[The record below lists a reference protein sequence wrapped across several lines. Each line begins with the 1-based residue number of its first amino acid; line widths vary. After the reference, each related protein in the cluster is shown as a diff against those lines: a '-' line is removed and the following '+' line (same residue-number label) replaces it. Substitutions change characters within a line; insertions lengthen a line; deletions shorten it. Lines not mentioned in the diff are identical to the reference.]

1 MSTPARRRVLVID
14 PDPVRG
20 MAIYAAL
27 RDLRSEA
34 ELVTD
39 ADQGWKRFAASRPD
53 IVIAAFGPAGRG
65 GDLFLRR
72 LRDEYMGVLP
82 ATYLVCAPE
91 ELAAAATLEPDAF
104 LVPPIARAAL
114 AAIAGGTAGPRETEV
129 RAATRFREM
138 FDLTL
143 LGGDLLRGLDT
154 LVGRV
159 ALAFQVDNCAAWGNL
174 GGDDIWPRT
183 AAELPPELRAWVLD
197 RARVASQAAGT
208 VLFGA
213 PGKGAVTD
221 GPGASVM
228 ALPLTSGDLVLGGIA
243 VLGDGARVYGPGER
257 DALLLLARRTA
268 SEMAWVQAHGRL
280 LAENERLREAA
291 LVDGLTG
298 VWNRSALEQAVAAQI
313 QVAQR
318 TPQAL
323 TLMVI
328 DVVRLSA
335 INDRHGHVI
344 GDAVLAHLAGLI
356 AANLRANDVI
366 GRVAGDQFGV
376 LLVGCDAENAR
387 SAAEHLRAAVARSPY
402 RNDRVQVEFAIRF
415 GIAQVRPDEQIA
427 APALTRAEAGLSRAR
442 RGSTEAAL
450 EITDAAQPE
459 ARAGNADSI
468 PPGATVGG
476 MYKVLHEI
484 SRGAMGVVY
493 RGEDLGLG
501 RPVALKV
508 LRADLAQDQMLVQ
521 RFRQEAALL
530 ASLHHPNLVQVYTL
544 GTDRDLVYFVM
555 ELVEGES
562 VADVMSRH
570 EFAGEPIEMP
580 AIAKVVDEIGGALE
594 AIHALGIVHRDVK
607 PDNILIDRV
616 HDRAVLVDVGVAKRQ
631 DGAREAAGTPGYAAP
646 ESFMD
651 KDPTPTID
659 VYGLGAT
666 AYAMLTGL
674 PPYGAGDLLP
684 VFERQLHEK
693 PAPASRLRPGLGREV
708 DDVLTRALAPD
719 PIGRYRAATAFSF
732 ALNRA
737 LEQSVEVTDNLPS
750 SVATLPRART
760 GDPMAPVPER
770 VGDDDMGQTQRYL
783 GVRIDARGVAHGPFE
798 LRGLFFRT
806 AFQQFGRSR
815 GTAWLV
821 AMTDANKP
829 LEPLVRP
836 TTSVT
841 TWHMGT
847 SVLPILTFGSAREV
861 EALEAARQLGEA
873 ALSAGF
879 GHLVGGTGETAVD
892 PRALMASAGELF
904 ARFFR
909 GSKLVVDELTDHSA
923 RFSLEPGSGH
933 RVLCALVEGW
943 LVRLA
948 ELTGARQTGIEHPEH
963 TKDGLGACRFR
974 MKWS

>member
-1 MSTPARRRVLVID
+1 VLLID

-20 MAIYAAL
+20 MEIYAAL
-27 RDLRSEA
+27 RDLKAES
-34 ELVTD
+34 ELVSD
-39 ADQGWKRFAASRPD
+39 AEQGWRRFAASRPD
-53 IVIAAFGPAGRG
+53 VVLASFAPQGRG
-65 GDLFLRR
+65 GDVFLRR

-82 ATYLVCAPE
+82 ATYLLCAPE
-91 ELAAAATLEPDAF
+91 ELAAAAALEPDAF

-143 LGGDLLRGLDT
+143 LGGDVIRGLDT
-154 LVGRV
+154 LVSRV
-159 ALAFQVDNCAAWGNL
+159 ALAFQVPDCAAWGS
-174 GGDDIWPRT
+174 GGDDDTWPRT
-183 AAELPPELRAWVLD
+183 AAELPPDQRAWVFD

-221 GPGASVM
+221 APGHSVM
-228 ALPLTSGDLVLGGIA
+228 ALPLTSGDLVLGGMA
-243 VLGDGARVYGPGER
+243 VLGDGARIFSPAER
-257 DALLLLARRTA
+257 DTLVLLARRTS
-268 SEMAWVQAHGRL
+268 SEMAWVAAHGRL
-280 LAENERLREAA
+280 LSENERLREAA

-313 QVAQR
+313 QVAHR

-323 TLMVI
+323 SLMVI
-328 DVVRLSA
+328 DIVRLSA

-366 GRVAGDQFGV
+366 GRVAGDEFGV

-387 SAAEHLRAAVARSPY
+387 NAAEHLRAAVARSPY
-402 RNDRVQVEFAIRF
+402 RNEHLSVEFAIRF
-415 GIAQVRPDEQIA
+415 GIAQVRADELIA

-442 RGSTEAAL
+442 RRSTEVAL
-450 EITDAAQPE
+450 DITDSMPE
-459 ARAGNADSI
+459 PRSGNADSI

-501 RPVALKV
+501 RQVALKV
-508 LRADLAQDQMLVQ
+508 LRADLASDEMLVQ

-530 ASLHHPNLVQVYTL
+530 ASLHHPHLVQVYTL
-544 GTDRDLVYFVM
+544 GTERDLVYFVM

-562 VADVMSRH
+562 VADVMARH
-570 EFAGEPIEMP
+570 EFGGTPIELS
-580 AIAKVVDEIGGALE
+580 AVSKVVDEIGAALD

-651 KDPTPTID
+651 RDPTPTID
-659 VYGLGAT
+659 VYGLAAT

-674 PPYGAGDLLP
+674 PPYGAGELLP
-684 VFERQLHEK
+684 VFERQLHER
-693 PAPASRLRPGLGREV
+693 PAPASQLRTGLGSAVDEV
-708 DDVLTRALAPD
+708 LSRALAPD
-719 PIGRYRAATAFSF
+719 PIARYRAASAFSF
-732 ALNRA
+732 ALGRA
-737 LEQSVEVTDNLPS
+737 LEQAVESSINPPS
-750 SVATLPRART
+750 AVATLPRAHVP
-760 GDPMAPVPER
+760 GDRLAPVPDR
-770 VGDDDMGQTQRYL
+770 DDDMAHTQRYL

-806 AFQQFGRSR
+806 GYQVFGRLH
-815 GTAWLV
+815 GTAWVVALTGENEKLAALV
-821 AMTDANKP
+821 A
-829 LEPLVRP
+829 P
-836 TTSVT
+836 TTSVAS
-841 TWHMGT
+841 WHLGNT
-847 SVLPILTFGSAREV
+847 LLPLVSFRTQHEA
-861 EALEAARQLGEA
+861 EALEAARMLGEA
-873 ALSAGF
+873 VLSAGF
-879 GHLVGGTGETAVD
+879 GHLIGGVGEAAVD
-892 PRALMASAGELF
+892 PRTLMASAGELF
-904 ARFFR
+904 ARYFR
-909 GSKLVVDELTDHSA
+909 GSKLMVDELTDKSC
-923 RFSLEPGSGH
+923 RLSLEPGSGH

-943 LVRLA
+943 LLRLA
-948 ELTGARQTGIEHPEH
+948 ELTGGRQAAIEHPEH
-963 TKDGLGACRFR
+963 TKDGTGACRFR
-974 MKWS
+974 MRWS